1 MVSILAKVWGIEKL
15 PVDKKRSAYG
25 KLCGI
30 VGIVLNI
37 LLFIGKFVAWCL

>member
-1 MVSILAKVWGIEKL
+1 MVSVLAKMMGLENYA
-15 PVDKKRSAYG
+15 PDKKRSAYG

-37 LLFIGKFVAWCL
+37 